1 MKTVPKAAALK
12 PEQTPAELVA
22 ELLGVVRRQF
32 YPDSLV
38 DDARAQ
44 KRWFQEQHLIKSWVI
59 LWPAAWLDEKGV
71 WLTPERYKA
80 ALLSIFNEVK
90 QHGDTGAVKHW
101 PRYLATC
108 VQSRFKVRAEE
119 FLEEGKAARTV
130 VERVSLGLATPE
142 KAAPARRGA
151 DVVKALAA
159 AKAVLRQGRPQS
171 KKPPAAATL
180 PGF

>member
-1 MKTVPKAAALK
+1 MKPQPHARE
-12 PEQTPAELVA
+12 EQTPAELVA

-38 DDARAQ
+38 ADARAQ
-44 KRWFQEQHLIKSWVI
+44 KKWFQEQHLIKSWVI
-59 LWPAAWLDEKGV
+59 LWPAAWLDERGV
-71 WLTPERYKA
+71 WLTPERYRE
-80 ALLSIFNEVK
+80 ALLGIFNEIK
-90 QHGDTGAVKHW
+90 QHGDTASVKHW

-130 VERVSLGLATPE
+130 VERVALGLSKPSQAD
-142 KAAPARRGA
+142 PARRGA
-151 DVVKALAA
+151 DVVKALAD
-159 AKAVLRQGRPQS
+159 AKAVLRQDRPWP
-171 KKPPAAATL
+171 KKAPATPAL